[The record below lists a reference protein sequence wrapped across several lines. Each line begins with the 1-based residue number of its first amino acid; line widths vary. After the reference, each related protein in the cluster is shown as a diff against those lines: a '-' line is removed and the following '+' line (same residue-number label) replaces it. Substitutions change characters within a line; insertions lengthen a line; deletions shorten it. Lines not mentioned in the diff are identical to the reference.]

1 MMNTTKKKIYGYL
14 AVALT
19 VMMLIGATVT
29 LTQFNTKASA
39 EAVTVSEN
47 ATVVSS
53 PFTDA
58 VTKVKDSVVGVN
70 NYTNASNSNYY
81 GNFFG
86 NDFGNGFGN
95 GFGGNDGSGSNS
107 GSSDGSGSTNREVLQ
122 SSGSGVVIA
131 DGYVLTNFHVVDGAS
146 SLEVT
151 SGDKTYE
158 ATVAGSDESL
168 DLAVL
173 KVDKLDI
180 APVTL
185 GDSDKLSVGDWAI
198 CIGNPLS
205 FTGTTTVGV
214 ISALNREVTSENYD
228 QYGRRE
234 DVVNYMIQTDAAIN
248 AGNSGGGMFNVAG
261 ELIGVPSLKYT
272 GSYYTTTSVEGIGM
286 AIPVNVAKPL
296 INDVLSGK
304 TTGSESGS
312 NSTINSSSS
321 TDNTKPRI
329 GVTVTNATNF
339 SSYAV
344 QEGIIPNGAYVTE
357 VESGSPADKAG
368 IKAGDIIVEADGTVI
383 TSTSQLI
390 SILQAKNVGD
400 SAEIKLYRSEGIT
413 DAKSID
419 DIKDGAYQ
427 TVTVSLAILD
437 NVKQ

>member
-1 MMNTTKKKIYGYL
+1 MMNTTKKKLYGSL

-19 VMMLIGATVT
+19 LMMVIGATVA
-29 LTQFNTKASA
+29 LGQWNPKASA

-47 ATVVSS
+47 ATAVSS

-58 VTKVKDSVVGVN
+58 VSKVKASVVGVN
-70 NYTNASNSNYY
+70 NYTNTSSSSFY
-81 GNFFG
+81 GYGF
-86 NDFGNGFGN
+86 GFGN
-95 GFGGNDGSGSNS
+95 NGDGSNNGGSIGGIDGSGNGN
-107 GSSDGSGSTNREVLQ
+107 GSSGDNSTDREVLQ

-131 DGYVLTNFHVVDGAS
+131 SGYVLTNYHVVDSAT

-151 SGDKTYE
+151 SGDKTYK

-173 KVDKLDI
+173 KVENLDI

-185 GDSDKLSVGDWAI
+185 GDSDKLNVGDWAI

-228 QYGRRE
+228 VYGRRQ
-234 DVVNYMIQTDAAIN
+234 DLVNYMIQTDAAIN

-261 ELIGVPSLKYT
+261 ELVGVPSMKYT
-272 GSYYTTTSVEGIGM
+272 GSYYSSTTVEGIGM
-286 AIPVNVAKPL
+286 AIPINAAKTL
-296 INDVLSGK
+296 INDVVSGK
-304 TTGSESGS
+304 TTGDTISS
-312 NSTINSSSS
+312 NSTVNSS
-321 TDNTKPRI
+321 TDNSKPRI

-344 QEGIIPNGAYVTE
+344 QEGIIPNGAYVTD

-368 IKAGDIIVEADGTVI
+368 IQKGDIIVQADGTVI
-383 TSTSQLI
+383 SSTSQLI
-390 SILQAKNVGD
+390 SILQAKNAGD
-400 SAEIKLYRSEGIT
+400 NAEIKLYRSEGIT

-419 DIKDGAYQ
+419 DIKNGEYKD
-427 TVTVSLAILD
+427 VTVQLAMLD

>member
-1 MMNTTKKKIYGYL
+1 MMNTTKKKLYGSL

-19 VMMLIGATVT
+19 LMMVIGATVT
-29 LTQFNTKASA
+29 LGQWNTKASA

-58 VTKVKDSVVGVN
+58 VGKVKDSVVGVN
-70 NYTNASNSNYY
+70 NYTNASSNSYY
-81 GNFFG
+81 GF
-86 NDFGNGFGN
+86 GFGFGDN
-95 GFGGNDGSGSNS
+95 GDGSGGNS
-107 GSSDGSGSTNREVLQ
+107 GGIGGNSDGSGSSTSREVLQ

-131 DGYVLTNFHVVDGAS
+131 DGYVLTNYHVVDSAS

-151 SGDKTYE
+151 LGDKTYK

-173 KVDKLDI
+173 KVENLDI

-228 QYGRRE
+228 VYGRRQ
-234 DVVNYMIQTDAAIN
+234 DLVNYMIQTDAAIN

-261 ELIGVPSLKYT
+261 ELIGVPSMKYT
-272 GSYYTTTSVEGIGM
+272 GSYYSSTTVEGIGM
-286 AIPVNVAKPL
+286 AIPINAAKTL
-296 INDVLSGK
+296 IDDVLAGK
-304 TTGSESGS
+304 TTGDTSS
-312 NSTINSSSS
+312 NDTTVNSN
-321 TDNTKPRI
+321 TDNSKPRI

-344 QEGIIPNGAYVTE
+344 QEGIIPNGAYVTD
-357 VESGSPADKAG
+357 VEDGSPADKAG
-368 IKAGDIIVEADGTVI
+368 IQKGDIIVQADGTVI

-400 SAEIKLYRSEGIT
+400 NAQIKLYRSEGIA
-413 DAKSID
+413 DATSID
-419 DIKDGAYQ
+419 DIKDGEYKDV
-427 TVTVSLAILD
+427 TVTLAILD

>member
-1 MMNTTKKKIYGYL
+1 MMNTTKKKLYGSL

-19 VMMLIGATVT
+19 LMMVIGATVA
-29 LTQFNTKASA
+29 LGQWNTKASA

-47 ATVVSS
+47 ATAVSS

-58 VTKVKDSVVGVN
+58 VSKVKASVVGVN
-70 NYTNASNSNYY
+70 NYTNASSNSYY
-81 GNFFG
+81 GFG
-86 NDFGNGFGN
+86 FGFGN
-95 GFGGNDGSGSNS
+95 NGDGSNNGGSI
-107 GSSDGSGSTNREVLQ
+107 GGSDGSGSSGSDSGTSREVLQ

-131 DGYVLTNFHVVDGAS
+131 NGYVLTNYHVVDSAT

-151 SGDKTYE
+151 SGDKTYK

-173 KVDKLDI
+173 KVENLDI

-228 QYGRRE
+228 VYGRRQ
-234 DVVNYMIQTDAAIN
+234 DLVNYMIQTDAAIN

-261 ELIGVPSLKYT
+261 ELIGVPSMKYT
-272 GSYYTTTSVEGIGM
+272 GSYYSSTTVEGIGM
-286 AIPVNVAKPL
+286 AIPINAAKTL
-296 INDVLSGK
+296 IDDVISGK
-304 TTGSESGS
+304 TTGD
-312 NSTINSSSS
+312 SSSS
-321 TDNTKPRI
+321 NATVNGSTDNSKPRI

-344 QEGIIPNGAYVTE
+344 QEGIIPNGAYVTD

-368 IKAGDIIVEADGTVI
+368 IQKGDIIVQADGTVI

-390 SILQAKNVGD
+390 GILQAKNVGD
-400 SAEIKLYRSEGIT
+400 NAVVKLYRSEGIA

-419 DIKDGAYQ
+419 DIKDGEYKD
-427 TVTVSLAILD
+427 VTVQLAMLD